1 MKMSQHYGFIW
12 KIVVVILGYSVV
24 LPPGG
29 AQGKRT
35 KSVPRE
41 VALNVSSKDPEIPER
56 VMEPN
61 SALIEKVQAID
72 LGQHVQVRVVGSG
85 ALSCA
90 AFLLAAPDRLVLDCA
105 GAHVRT
111 GSTPTRVNL
120 DPVVS
125 VRVGQFKTNV
135 ARVVVELAGQTPYSV
150 ATDGNI
156 FVVTFDSTHQQLSSL
171 ESKIKQLDSPA
182 APVNGHGDQ
191 MDPAQVPTA
200 ADELPDVKSSEFT
213 SAAFAR
219 AEALPQYPSSST
231 PVTLQ
236 PAPEV
241 ASEPVG
247 VPKAVT
253 QRGAPADKPDSIV
266 PDQDYVIGPQDLLAI
281 DVWHEPELSQSVP
294 VRPDGK
300 ISLPLIGDLEVSGL
314 TPRTLQAQLA
324 QELDA
329 YIRKPQVTVIVRE
342 VNSRKFYVIG
352 QIERPGT
359 YPLSAHMTVL
369 DALATAGGFR
379 DFAKVRQIYLLRLRP
394 DGTRNRL
401 QFDYRAA
408 VNGRTLY
415 RDIELQIGDTVVV
428 P

>member
-1 MKMSQHYGFIW
+1 MSQHYRFSW
-12 KIVVVILGYSVV
+12 KIALVVLAYSLV
-24 LPPGG
+24 LPPRW
-29 AQGKRT
+29 AQAQRAKP
-35 KSVPRE
+35 VPS
-41 VALNVSSKDPEIPER
+41 ALAMNVSSKDPGSLER
-56 VMEPN
+56 VIAPN
-61 SALIEKVQAID
+61 FALIEEVQATD
-72 LGQHVQVRVVGSG
+72 LGQHVQVRVVSKGG
-85 ALSCA
+85 LSCVP
-90 AFLLAAPDRLVLDCA
+90 FQLTGPDRLVLDCA
-105 GAHVRT
+105 GAHVRA
-111 GSTPTRVNL
+111 GLTPTRVNL
-120 DPVVS
+120 DPVLS

-135 ARVVVELAGQTPYSV
+135 ARVVVDLSGQTPYTV
-150 ATDGNI
+150 GAEGNL
-156 FVVTFDSTHQQLSSL
+156 FVVTLDSPHKQLLSL
-171 ESKIKQLDSPA
+171 ESKVKQLDSPA
-182 APVNGHGDQ
+182 APRKDQGDQ
-191 MDPAQVPTA
+191 MAPAQVLTVP
-200 ADELPDVKSSEFT
+200 DKLPDLTRSEF
-213 SAAFAR
+213 ALAGFAG
-219 AEALPQYPSSST
+219 AEALPRYPSLPT
-231 PVTLQ
+231 PAPLPQ
-236 PAPEV
+236 APEV
-241 ASEPVG
+241 VSDPTVA
-247 VPKAVT
+247 PKAGT
-253 QRGAPADKPDSIV
+253 EPGAPADKLDSIL

-300 ISLPLIGDLEVSGL
+300 ISLPLIGELEVSGL

-359 YPLSAHMTVL
+359 YSLSAHMTVL

-394 DGTRNRL
+394 DGSRNRL
-401 QFDYRAA
+401 HFDYKAA